1 MELLNDSER
10 IRLKGYTT
18 KIRLGLTA
26 MKMKK
31 NRNIFQNI
39 FSS

>member
-10 IRLKGYTT
+10 IRLKGYTI

-26 MKMKK
+26 M
-31 NRNIFQNI
+31 RIEIEI
-39 FSS
+39 FSGTHF